1 MFSLCC
7 LLLLPTLLYDR
18 RKKNNEEKKQLFE
31 NSRHI
36 RLEAQGH
43 SEEAQESPHTYFA
56 LSNPEADQLVKS
68 KHDFLSCAGETL
80 QLLPLFSEPD

>member
-1 MFSLCC
+1 MFSL
-7 LLLLPTLLYDR
+7 LSLAVADSLVR
-18 RKKNNEEKKQLFE
+18 SQGKKNNEEKKQLFE